1 MALVALK
8 FKRGR
13 GKVKL
18 TSVINWLEVNAND
31 NTDATQF
38 RIKGKKNRQK
48 AFDKY
53 CEVQEKIEVLLNQN
67 PSDEPDTEDFVLIEE
82 NYFKA
87 LAHIQNCIDKLTSN
101 SLISSVFTDCG
112 APCVCKIA

>member
-13 GKVKL
+13 AKANL
-18 TSVINWLEVNAND
+18 SSVINWLEVNAND

-38 RIKGKKNRQK
+38 RIKGEMLQK

>member
-1 MALVALK
+1 MQVGILKTLKIALVDLK

-13 GKVKL
+13 AKANL
-18 TSVINWLEVNAND
+18 TRVINWLEVNTND

-38 RIKGKKNRQK
+38 RIKGEMLQK

-67 PSDEPDTEDFVLIEE
+67 PSDESDTEDLVLIEE
-82 NYFKA
+82 NYCKA
-87 LAHIQNCIDKLTSN
+87 LALIQNCIDRLTSN
-101 SLISSVFTDCG
+101 SS
-112 APCVCKIA
+112 